1 MLGKDSDRHGRRRG
15 LCALA
20 PFAVSLIFYG
30 TDPLSASEVSIE
42 EVLHKA
48 FSSSF
53 VIGSAIATLQAEK
66 ARLDQA
72 LSERSFDVSLKSR
85 YQGVHTRDGNAST
98 DKVTGQLFV
107 EATQSLYDDG
117 RVSARISEAEAR
129 VAAAV
134 ARVQLAEQQ
143 LLMSA
148 METYIRILEGERLL
162 ELAEANR
169 RTLESELT
177 AARNRF
183 ELGAGTRTSVAQA
196 ESRLAEAESVVA
208 QRVGELEVSRS
219 RYQTAVG
226 EPPPEILVEIAVL
239 PDLPTSLSMA
249 QETADREHPELV
261 AARADQ
267 HVAEHALRRV
277 SALEP
282 GQGLSVFGSA
292 GATYDSGRGNPQR
305 GIRRMR
311 PELSAGVV
319 FSVPLY
325 DGGGKEAQKFEAEQI
340 IASRRFATARLE
352 AAIREEVVSAWESLI
367 LAESVIESGMTRT
380 DAAALA
386 LEGVRRAAQGGQ
398 ASTLDVLDGER
409 ELLNAET
416 GLVQANFSR
425 LIAAFRL
432 RAAVGSLTLEGLG
445 L

>member
-1 MLGKDSDRHGRRRG
+1 MAAEAFGCRRRHG

-20 PFAVSLIFYG
+20 QIVTALFFFG
-30 TDPLSASEVSIE
+30 TSPLQASELSFE
-42 EVLHKA
+42 EVLRKA

-53 VIGSAIATLQAEK
+53 VIGSAVATLQAEK

-72 LSERSFDVSLKSR
+72 LSERSFGVNLNSR
-85 YQGVHTRDGNAST
+85 YQGVHIRDGNAST
-98 DKVTGQLFV
+98 DKVTAQLFV
-107 EATQSLYDDG
+107 EATQSLYDEG
-117 RVSARISEAEAR
+117 RVAARISEAEAR

-148 METYIRILEGERLL
+148 METYIRLLEGDRLL
-162 ELAEANR
+162 QLAEANR
-169 RTLESELT
+169 RTLQSELT

-183 ELGAGTRTSVAQA
+183 ELGSGTRTSVAQA

-226 EPPPEILVEIAVL
+226 EPPPNRLLEIVAL
-239 PDLPTSLSMA
+239 PDIPNSLAVA
-249 QETADREHPELV
+249 QETAIREHPELV
-261 AARADQ
+261 AARADELA
-267 HVAEHALRRV
+267 AEQALRRA

-282 GQGLSVFGSA
+282 GQGLRVFGSA
-292 GATYDSGRGNPQR
+292 GATYDSGRGDPQR
-305 GIRRMR
+305 GTRRMR
-311 PELSAGVV
+311 PELQAGVV

-325 DGGGKEAQKFEAEQI
+325 DGGGKEARKMEAEQT
-340 IASRRFATARLE
+340 IALRSAATARSE
-352 AAIREEVVSAWESLI
+352 AAIREEVVSAWESLL

-380 DAAALA
+380 DAATLA

-398 ASTLDVLDGER
+398 ASTLDVLDAER

-416 GLVQANFSR
+416 GLVQAEYSR

-432 RAAVGSLTLEGLG
+432 RAAVGSLSLEGLG